1 MSRPSAVVRGKTP
14 LVPSHTVQE
23 ASATDAVPP
32 LLSVVIP
39 TLGRPTLDE
48 QLAALS
54 ACRWDEPWEVV
65 LADNGSGGAV
75 ARACERWQG
84 RGVPIRYV
92 DASGRAGRSHAV
104 NRGAEAARGR
114 WLLLIDDDD
123 LVEPDIVTE
132 VGDAFL
138 AGARAVVFNLNVR
151 EVNPTHV
158 WRSNQQAQATEDQ
171 RPMFRGIPAVWGC
184 AGIERSLFLDLGGF
198 DEDRPYAED
207 LDFSVR
213 LHEQVGVEPV
223 WLRRQ
228 LIHYRLRGGLRER
241 FRQRVA
247 VADTIQA
254 IAVAHPDT
262 IRPLTGAPLPRLVKR
277 AVRALR
283 LLPGCIRAEGRLA
296 CADTYGQLWGE
307 YRAARAHPWPT

>member
-1 MSRPSAVVRGKTP
+1 VSLPAGVTVGEAP
-14 LVPSHTVQE
+14 LVPSRTVQE
-23 ASATDAVPP
+23 APATDAAPP

-39 TLGRPTLDE
+39 TLGRPTLDD
-48 QLAALS
+48 QLTALA
-54 ACRWDEPWEVV
+54 ACRWGEPWEIV
-65 LADNGSGGAV
+65 LADNGSDGEV
-75 ARACERWQG
+75 ARVCERWQG
-84 RGVPIRYV
+84 RGAPIRYV
-92 DASGRAGRSHAV
+92 EASGRRGRSHAV

-123 LVEPDIVTE
+123 LVEPDIVAE

-151 EVNPTHV
+151 EVNPPHV
-158 WRSNQQAQATEDQ
+158 WRSNDQARATEDR
-171 RPMFRGIPAVWGC
+171 RPMFRGIPAIWGC
-184 AGIERSLFLDLGGF
+184 AGIERALFLELGGF

-213 LHEQVGVEPV
+213 LHEQTGVEPV
-223 WLRRQ
+223 WVQRQ
-228 LIHYRLRGGLRER
+228 LIHYRLRGGVRER

-262 IRPLTGAPLPRLVKR
+262 IRPLPGDPLPRMVKG

-283 LLPGCIRAEGRLA
+283 LLPGCVRAEGRLA
-296 CADTYGQLWGE
+296 CADAYGRLWGE
-307 YRAARAHPWPT
+307 YRAAKAHPWHA